1 MMTMMTRMTRAAKV
15 SSVDLQLRLLTR
27 GEAER
32 VVRRRRKDRVDLPWA
47 EGYPLDGDSRACA
60 SYVSHLPLTG
70 GSAGHDAFGYYQIV
84 EAGVVIGGIGFHGRP
99 RQGVVEIG
107 YGIVPSARERGV
119 ATAALRMIIGLAAQF
134 DGVRQ
139 VVGRTSEDNVAS
151 QRVMLGAGMRFAG
164 RDPEFLHYQLDLE

>member
-1 MMTMMTRMTRAAKV
+1 MMTRMTRAAKV

-32 VVRRRRKDRVDLPWA
+32 VVRRRRRDSVDLPWA

-60 SYVSHLPLTG
+60 SYVSHLPMTA
-70 GSAGHDAFGYYQIV
+70 GSTGHDAFGYYQIV

-99 RQGVVEIG
+99 RRGVVEVG
-107 YGIVPSARERGV
+107 YGVVPSARERGV
-119 ATAALRMIIGLAAQF
+119 ATAALLMMIGLAGQLG
-134 DGVRQ
+134 GVRQ

-151 QRVMLGAGMRFAG
+151 QRVMLAAGMRFAG

>member
-1 MMTMMTRMTRAAKV
+1 MMTRMTRAAKV

-60 SYVSHLPLTG
+60 SYVSHLPLSG

-84 EAGVVIGGIGFHGRP
+84 GAGVVIGGIGFHGRP

-107 YGIVPSARERGV
+107 YGGRPVRPGTGGGDGGPAHDHRAGRPVRRRAAGGGAHDRGQPGL
-119 ATAALRMIIGLAAQF
+119 TASDAGGGDALRRA
-134 DGVRQ
+134 R
-139 VVGRTSEDNVAS
+139 
-151 QRVMLGAGMRFAG
+151 
-164 RDPEFLHYQLDLE
+164 PEFLHYQLDLE